1 MKKMKVVRSRKRF
14 NGEEG
19 SEVRDSEGNLVRFG
33 YESDEDYEA
42 RSNAKKAAEGRK
54 KDVEF
59 SGRTTPRDA
68 VENAVDFTDAVSN
81 PLNQPKRRPP
91 APAPLPAPKPAPESK
106 PMADDAESEAEA
118 RREKMLK
125 GDFEKSKSNDAES
138 EAEARREKMLKGDFE
153 KSKTETK
160 PAKKKPETK
169 SEEKF
174 DSIGGG
180 RGTFAGKTAEQE
192 EESRKKFAESKNKN
206 SAESKNK
213 NPDEIPN
220 VEKIKK
226 EQEGMSEKTS
236 LESSLSD
243 TAGKIL
249 GATGAGVGAAALGK
263 QAYKMAK
270 APLGFMGEAKR
281 MASNAAQSLRNAVSG
296 RKPNP
301 AGEGAAAAKE
311 ATKFEGLTK
320 AEKAR
325 EKAKDTIKS
334 KSFAEEVKEGK
345 RKRASAEVDSQGGA
359 PAGSYRKGG
368 SVSSA
373 SRRGDGIAQRGK
385 TRGKMY

>member
-59 SGRTTPRDA
+59 SGRTTPRRA
-68 VENAVDFTDAVSN
+68 VEEAVDLTDS
-81 PLNQPKRRPP
+81 P
-91 APAPLPAPKPAPESK
+91 APAPKPPPAPTPSSAPKPPPATASK
-106 PMADDAESEAEA
+106 
-118 RREKMLK
+118 
-125 GDFEKSKSNDAES
+125 KSDDAES

-192 EESRKKFAESKNKN
+192 EEGRKKFAESKNKN

-226 EQEGMSEKTS
+226 GQEGMSEKTS

-325 EKAKDTIKS
+325 EKAKDTTRS

>member
-33 YESDEDYEA
+33 YESDEDYAA

-59 SGRTTPRDA
+59 SDRTTPRDA
-68 VENAVDFTDAVSN
+68 VEEAVNSTHHYEGEGSKQRSIPPD
-81 PLNQPKRRPP
+81 PKPP
-91 APAPLPAPKPAPESK
+91 SAPKPPPTTASK
-106 PMADDAESEAEA
+106 
-118 RREKMLK
+118 
-125 GDFEKSKSNDAES
+125 KSDDAES

-192 EESRKKFAESKNKN
+192 EEGRKKF
-206 SAESKNK
+206 AESKNK

-236 LESSLSD
+236 LKSSLSD

-249 GATGAGVGAAALGK
+249 GATGVGVGAAALGK
-263 QAYKMAK
+263 QAYKMSK

-325 EKAKDTIKS
+325 EKAKDTTRS

-373 SRRGDGIAQRGK
+373 SSRGDGIAVRGK

>member
-33 YESDEDYEA
+33 YESDEDYAA

-59 SGRTTPRDA
+59 SGRTTPRRA
-68 VENAVDFTDAVSN
+68 VEEAVDLTDS
-81 PLNQPKRRPP
+81 P
-91 APAPLPAPKPAPESK
+91 APAPKPPPAPTPSSAPKPPPATASK
-106 PMADDAESEAEA
+106 
-118 RREKMLK
+118 
-125 GDFEKSKSNDAES
+125 KSDDAES

-192 EESRKKFAESKNKN
+192 EEGRKKFAESKNKN

-325 EKAKDTIKS
+325 EKAKDTTRS

>member
-33 YESDEDYEA
+33 YESDEDYAA

-91 APAPLPAPKPAPESK
+91 APLPAPKPPPATASK
-106 PMADDAESEAEA
+106 
-118 RREKMLK
+118 
-125 GDFEKSKSNDAES
+125 KSDDAES

-192 EESRKKFAESKNKN
+192 EEGRKKFAESKNKN

-325 EKAKDTIKS
+325 EKAKDTTRS

>member
-1 MKKMKVVRSRKRF
+1 MKKIKVVRSRKRF

-59 SGRTTPRDA
+59 SGRTTPRSA
-68 VENAVDFTDAVSN
+68 VEESVNFTDAVSN
-81 PLNQPKRRPP
+81 PRNQPKPRPP
-91 APAPLPAPKPAPESK
+91 APTPSSVSELPPATASK
-106 PMADDAESEAEA
+106 
-118 RREKMLK
+118 
-125 GDFEKSKSNDAES
+125 KSDDAES

-169 SEEKF
+169 SEKKF
-174 DSIGGG
+174 DSIGSG
-180 RGTFAGKTAEQE
+180 RGTFADKTAKQE
-192 EESRKKFAESKNKN
+192 EEGRKKFAENKNKN

-296 RKPNP
+296 RKSNP

-325 EKAKDTIKS
+325 EKAKDTIRS

-345 RKRASAEVDSQGGA
+345 RKRASAEIDSQGGA

-373 SRRGDGIAQRGK
+373 SRRGDGIVVRGK